1 MKRLGV
7 LAFIGIV
14 LVGLTG
20 GFLYPKIADAQVLG
34 EGSSYDYYYNKGIAL
49 LDGVINSLNQ
59 VKDTQK
65 TLQNNPRQAETLAQM
80 EEKIALASA
89 MRVGYVQS
97 FSSNKQ
103 SGTTPVK
110 TQIAAIEAAMRQFN
124 TITSSASYLSS
135 GTLREPL
142 TNSVMKVFLAN
153 FNDPFIGLYAE
164 AKKIDN
170 GSIQQGSIEATT
182 LGNATPVVTAGQ
194 SASTIAKTADTSKCS
209 LLPTTNIRG
218 CLDEGFAWLIK
229 NTLLQIAGFLLW
241 VTANMF
247 SYAIQIGVLNFSTWA
262 PDSLYPIWL
271 IVRQIV
277 SLIIVFIGLYLG
289 FMYILGRDEKFQK
302 YIPWVIMFALF
313 VNFSYPLTR
322 TIIDISNVVSLNI
335 YASTVGGNAL
345 QAGLSSN
352 DSAGAIIMNRLGLQ
366 GLVGSATGAENSTSV
381 SMLNSLNSTPAA
393 LLAVCFVLYAA
404 YIFLL
409 VTGIFL
415 MRTFVLVLLT
425 VASPILLVDSVLPFL
440 GERAKML
447 RKVFFEQLIVAPIFM
462 VMLALTL
469 KFLQIFSSTGPLSAT
484 GAVGGLAGSG
494 GDITIKTFFN
504 LIMMLVML
512 HVMIKVTKST
522 AGDVGN
528 FASNAMGKVG
538 GFGLGLA
545 AGGTGLLARQGFGAI
560 ATKARDSKWVQ
571 NNQDSFLGRR
581 AYNLSNS
588 VANST
593 FDIRNTAVAGKMT
606 GLGMGMGM
614 GAKMGY
620 EGEAKKKTEEI
631 AARAA
636 RIKTK
641 YERDVIKDGKVIARK
656 GDIDKEGIEVKE
668 RFQQNQGGAVFLTK
682 KQQEELASSFL
693 DESSS
698 KDMEDYKKL
707 NTKEERETFKT
718 SLNEQMGDLKKNGD
732 TTSPKAQALMR
743 SIYDIEKQEK
753 DTKKAFDLQL
763 EKEIDKYKAT
773 SDAKKSDYLARLD
786 KDMREAVVKAT
797 TFETTTVTTPE
808 IITQPEGSKKESA
821 LASASNLR
829 GQVEAVL
836 ANKPQGDSVP
846 VGGLKIATDTTQ
858 SFNVQE
864 QVTTMNFAQQAA
876 AKREAAQKA
885 AAQSAQSEMAQS
897 ANAVTK
903 PDPATPIPSAT
914 TSAPA
919 TPAANQPSF
928 SATGN
933 TPTKETA

>member
-7 LAFIGIV
+7 YAFIGV
-14 LVGLTG
+14 LLVGLTG
-20 GFLYPKIADAQVLG
+20 GFLTPKKTYA
-34 EGSSYDYYYNKGIAL
+34 AL
-49 LDGVINSLNQ
+49 TEDDKAATISIFNSATPFSIPG
-59 VKDTQK
+59 DTSGGFQIIP
-65 TLQNNPRQAETLAQM
+65 LALEPNPSTTKKYQDKFSE
-80 EEKIALASA
+80 
-89 MRVGYVQS
+89 VVQS
-97 FSSNKQ
+97 AFDKLK
-103 SGTTPVK
+103 GDPVK
-110 TQIAAIEAAMRQFN
+110 TRIDLRVSSLIAYNYFLEDRLNGLYDNSMNSMGSKEKAYVGILKANIDSARKMATNQQSVAAGRITVAQQQIANTQAQVAQNAAI
-124 TITSSASYLSS
+124 TKV
-135 GTLREPL
+135 GTTR
-142 TNSVMKVFLAN
+142 
-153 FNDPFIGLYAE
+153 AE
-164 AKKIDN
+164 DAK
-170 GSIQQGSIEATT
+170 
-182 LGNATPVVTAGQ
+182 
-194 SASTIAKTADTSKCS
+194 KCS
-209 LLPTTNIRG
+209 LFGVSAIVD
-218 CLDEGFAWLIK
+218 CLDVGFTWFVK
-229 NTLLQIAGFLLW
+229 NILLQIAGFLLW

-322 TIIDISNVVSLNI
+322 TVIDISNVVSLNI

-352 DSAGAIIMNRLGLQ
+352 DSAGAIIMSRLGLQ
-366 GLVGSATGAENSTSV
+366 GLIGSATGAENSTSV

-447 RKVFFEQLIVAPIFM
+447 RKIFFEQLIVAPIFM

-698 KDMEDYKKL
+698 NDMEDYKKL
-707 NTKEERETFKT
+707 NTKDERETFKT

-876 AKREAAQKA
+876 AKREAAQKT

-919 TPAANQPSF
+919 TPAANQTSF